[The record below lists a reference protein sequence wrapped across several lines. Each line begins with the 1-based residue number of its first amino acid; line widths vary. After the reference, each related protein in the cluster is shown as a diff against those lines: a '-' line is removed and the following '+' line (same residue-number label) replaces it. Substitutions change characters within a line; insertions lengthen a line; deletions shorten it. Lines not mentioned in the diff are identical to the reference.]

1 MVDFCALCAYVG
13 RYHFR
18 KQGGYEPVLDGYVV
32 WVVDVDCL
40 EPARGFSYY
49 YLMRLEF

>member
-1 MVDFCALCAYVG
+1 MIDFCALCANVG
-13 RYHFR
+13 RYHSR
-18 KQGGYEPVLDGYVV
+18 KQGGCEPVLDGYDVG
-32 WVVDVDCL
+32 VVDVDCF